1 MFDTKDVSAVVC
13 TLNSIASIKSCLSSL
28 RSAGVG
34 EVIVVDGGS
43 TDGTLTVAH
52 SHADLVLNDPG
63 KGLSVARNTG
73 IRESRCSL
81 ILNMGSDNTITRA
94 ELQKMIGWLESTD
107 SQGVSSQTVV
117 EGSSY
122 VARGMNAWR
131 AGRFRTGPAKVIGTP
146 TLLLRILL
154 EQEPFDEGRRF
165 SDDSELCER
174 WLRVFGAH
182 FEISDAHVGEI
193 GKTSWSQV
201 VARCRIYGISDY
213 ETYRSGRESGWS
225 VGRRILSWV
234 HPLKSDF
241 ILPLKRNSL
250 STSFL
255 VLPFLFAFT
264 LLRYLSWIR
273 ATWRRGHL

>member
-1 MFDTKDVSAVVC
+1 MLETKDVSAVVC

-43 TDGTLTVAH
+43 TDGTLKVAH
-52 SHADLVLNDPG
+52 AYADLVLNDPG
-63 KGLSVARNTG
+63 IGLAVARNMG
-73 IRESRCSL
+73 VRDSCCAL

-94 ELQKMIGWLESTD
+94 ELQKMIDWLERTD
-107 SQGVSSQTVV
+107 SQGVSSQTIVD
-117 EGSSY
+117 GSSY
-122 VARGMNAWR
+122 VVRGMNAWR

-146 TLLLRILL
+146 TLLRRTLL
-154 EQEPFDEGRRF
+154 EQEPFDASRRF

-193 GKTSWSQV
+193 GKASWSEV

-213 ETYRSGRESGWS
+213 ETYRSGRESGWT
-225 VGRRILSWV
+225 VERRLLSWM

-241 ILPLKRNSL
+241 ILPLKRNSP
-250 STSFL
+250 STSL
-255 VLPFLFAFT
+255 VVSPFLLAFT
-264 LLRYLSWIR
+264 LLRYLGWIT